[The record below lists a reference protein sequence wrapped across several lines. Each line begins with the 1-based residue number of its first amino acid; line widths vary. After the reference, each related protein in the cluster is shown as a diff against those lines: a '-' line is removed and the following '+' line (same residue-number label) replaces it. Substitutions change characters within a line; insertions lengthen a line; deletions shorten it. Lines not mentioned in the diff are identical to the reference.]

1 MSFWCKRQN
10 LRQIGSNEEVGVK
23 KMSEF
28 REKLHRI
35 LEEPTC
41 RAGRTVAWIVQGL
54 IVLSLFNLS
63 LHTLP
68 NLSDDVR
75 EYMHT
80 VNIICM
86 LLFTIEYILRVYSAP
101 RRRKFVFSFFG
112 MVDLLA
118 IVPYYLSLGGFD
130 SRSLRAFRLLR
141 LFQLFKL
148 ARYNSA
154 LRRYYLAFMI
164 AKEELTFFLSS
175 AFIIIFLAAIGI
187 YQFENPAQPEAF
199 ASVFHS
205 LWWAVATLTT
215 VGYGDIYPITMGG
228 KIFTFAI
235 LFVGLGV
242 VSVPAGMVASALTE
256 ARNQEHAEL
265 ERKAKERIEFTQR

>member
-1 MSFWCKRQN
+1 
-10 LRQIGSNEEVGVK
+10 
-23 KMSEF
+23 MSEL
-28 REKLHRI
+28 REKLHDI
-35 LEEPTC
+35 LEDPTC
-41 RAGRTVAWIVQGL
+41 RVGRIVAWTVQVV
-54 IVLSLFNLS
+54 IAISLLNLS
-63 LHTLP
+63 MHTLP
-68 NLSDDVR
+68 NLSDEALGYIR
-75 EYMHT
+75 T

-86 LLFTIEYILRVYSAP
+86 ILFTIEYGLRVYAAP
-101 RRRKFVFSFFG
+101 GRRKFIFSFFG
-112 MVDLLA
+112 MIDLLA
-118 IVPYYLSLGGFD
+118 IIPYYLSLGGVD

-148 ARYNSA
+148 ARYNRA

-175 AFIIIFLAAIGI
+175 AFIVIFLAAIGI

-256 ARNQEHAEL
+256 ARNQEHEEL
-265 ERKAKERIEFTQR
+265 ERKAKERIEFTKS